1 MLIPEKGLLQVH
13 IHLLQPIKGLGCVRD
28 TLGTVD
34 VTLVKRCGLRP
45 VQPRAREK
53 LCRQQRR
60 EPGRC
65 PGEEGDGLL
74 SEASGLL
81 ALKLKAAADGSAL
94 HAPSGLV
101 FSSGCIHPQVPAAPT
116 LSWS

>member
-13 IHLLQPIKGLGCVRD
+13 RHLLQPIKGLGCVRD

-34 VTLVKRCGLRP
+34 VTLVKTCGLRP
-45 VQPRAREK
+45 AQPRVREK
-53 LCRQQRR
+53 LCRQQKR

-81 ALKLKAAADGSAL
+81 ALKLKAAADQSAL

-101 FSSGCIHPQVPAAPT
+101 FSSGCIHPQVPTAPT

>member
-1 MLIPEKGLLQVH
+1 MLIPEKGQLQVH
-13 IHLLQPIKGLGCVRD
+13 RHLLQPIKGLDCVRD

-34 VTLVKRCGLRP
+34 VALVKRCGLRP
-45 VQPRAREK
+45 AQLRVREN

-65 PGEEGDGLL
+65 PREKGDGFL
-74 SEASGLL
+74 SEASSLL

-94 HAPSGLV
+94 RALGCLV
-101 FSSGCIHPQVPAAPT
+101 FSFGCIHPQVPAAPT
-116 LSWS
+116 LS